1 MDEQPKDDGFV
12 EEVEEAEEAETE
24 EAEEAEEES
33 EDDEAEDSEEEDDA
47 EMFELTLDDGTKI
60 AVPQAAKDAFMKNAD
75 YTQKTQAVAEQ
86 RKELDGDRERFQQA
100 IKMQTQFTEADTAI
114 RVIDSQLA
122 QFEGIDWNTWSQQD
136 PTNAQQ
142 AQIQMGA
149 LREQRGQAVQ
159 NLQRM
164 QAEAQQAESQEIIR
178 RTETNRRKVASVI
191 PDWSADTERAIFDYG
206 ISNGL
211 TENQLAST
219 NYDPIMLSFLNKS
232 RLFDELQQRQT
243 AKPKKKAEPVPKAEK
258 VRAKKSSNRST
269 PSDSDST
276 EVWLKKREAQIAK
289 RMG

>member
-33 EDDEAEDSEEEDDA
+33 EDEDAEDSEEEDDA

-60 AVPQAAKDAFMKNAD
+60 AVPQAAKEAFMKNAD

-86 RKELDGDRERFQQA
+86 RKELEGDRERFQQA

-136 PTNAQQ
+136 PMNAPQ
-142 AQIQMGA
+142 AQLQMGA

-164 QAEAQQAESQEIIR
+164 QAEAQQAESQEITR

-269 PSDSDST
+269 PSDADST

-289 RMG
+289 RMA

>member
-60 AVPQAAKDAFMKNAD
+60 AVPQAAKEAFMKNAD

-122 QFEGIDWNTWSQQD
+122 QFEGIDWNPWSQQD
-136 PTNAQQ
+136 PMNAQQ
-142 AQIQMGA
+142 AQIQMGT

-164 QAEAQQAESQEIIR
+164 QAEAQQAESQEITR

-269 PSDSDST
+269 PSDADST

-289 RMG
+289 RMA